1 MSGRETPLRIGIV
14 CYPTYG
20 GSGAVATELG
30 LALATRGHEVHFIS
44 YALPFRLRFNERV
57 SFHEVKI
64 GAYPL
69 FEHAPYSLALSVM
82 LHEVAAR
89 EHLDVVHCHYAI
101 PHAAAAWMARELL
114 AGERRLPIVTTL
126 HGTDITLVGQDPS
139 YYTVTR
145 FSIEQSDAITA
156 VSEYLR
162 EETVRAFG
170 SPRERIA
177 VIPNFVD
184 LAQFHPPEER
194 CSGYPPGERVLM
206 HISNMRPVKR
216 LLDVVHIFAR
226 VNAELPSRLVLAG
239 DGPDRDAAERELARL
254 GLTDRARCIG
264 KVEDVTEVLRW
275 ADLYL
280 LPSTTESFGLSA
292 LEALATGVPVVGTRV
307 GGLPEVVEHGVS
319 GLLRE
324 PGDVEGMAQDALSLL
339 RDRERCR
346 QFSAAA
352 RARAG
357 HFAIEKIVPRY
368 EEVYAA
374 VVAG

>member
-1 MSGRETPLRIGIV
+1 MRIGIV

-44 YALPFRLRFNERV
+44 YALPFRLQFNERV
-57 SFHEVKI
+57 TFHEVKI

-69 FEHAPYSLALSVM
+69 FEHAPYALALAVM
-82 LHEVAAR
+82 LHEVAVKQG
-89 EHLDVVHCHYAI
+89 LDLIHCHYAI
-101 PHAAAAWMARELL
+101 PHATAAWMAKELL
-114 AGERRLPIVTTL
+114 ARERRLPIVTTL

-139 YYTVTR
+139 YYTITR
-145 FSIEQSDAITA
+145 FSIERSDAITA

-170 SPRERIA
+170 SERDRIA

-184 LAQFHPPEER
+184 LAVYRPPVER
-194 CSGYPPGERVLM
+194 CSGYPPTEPVLM

-216 LLDVVHIFAR
+216 LMDVVHIFAR
-226 VNAELPSRLVLAG
+226 VHARIPSRLVLVG
-239 DGPDRDAAERELARL
+239 DGPDRDAAERELAKL
-254 GLTDRARCIG
+254 GLADRARCLG
-264 KVEDVTEVLRW
+264 KVEDVAEVLRW

-280 LPSTTESFGLSA
+280 LPSNSESFGLSA
-292 LEALATGVPVVGTRV
+292 LEAMSTGVPVVGTRA

-319 GLLRE
+319 GFLGE
-324 PGDVEGMAQDALSLL
+324 PGDVEAMSAGAIELL
-339 RDRERCR
+339 LDKARHRA
-346 QFSAAA
+346 FSQAA
-352 RARAG
+352 RKRAA
-357 HFAIEKIVPRY
+357 HFAIEKVVPLY
-368 EEVYAA
+368 EELYAS